1 MITFIGKRNAS
12 DAEDRQALGIAM
24 EVVDRANRAAAGIRV
39 VEAKPE
45 RRIWSW
51 CLHLTTVTCSTP
63 VKLAFGPGFI
73 AVHKPQSSDV
83 VDHVHLHVVVAQ
95 VVMAWEAAD
104 LCEDVRD
111 TLDYIEDRNW
121 ISVLNHSMKE
131 LGTTLTGW
139 PFTPFMFSLDTPPA
153 VAS

>member
-39 VEAKPE
+39 VAAKPE
-45 RRIWSW
+45 RRTWSW
-51 CLHLTTVTCSTP
+51 CLHLTTVTCSEP

-73 AVHKPQSSDV
+73 AVREPQSTDV
-83 VDHVHLHVVVAQ
+83 VDHVHMHVVVAQ
-95 VVMAWEAAD
+95 VVMAWRAAG

-111 TLDYIEDRNW
+111 TRRYIEERSWIALLDR
-121 ISVLNHSMKE
+121 SLKE
-131 LGTTLTGW
+131 LGATLTGW

-153 VAS
+153 VAG